1 MWFQLL
7 FKYYISCDRFS
18 DSESFLIQLWESI
31 LKMEFVKDKWNHL
44 VKAYKHYANP
54 NDNPTDHDRRALE
67 LLGKG

>member
-1 MWFQLL
+1 
-7 FKYYISCDRFS
+7 
-18 DSESFLIQLWESI
+18 
-31 LKMEFVKDKWNHL
+31 MEFVKDKWAHL